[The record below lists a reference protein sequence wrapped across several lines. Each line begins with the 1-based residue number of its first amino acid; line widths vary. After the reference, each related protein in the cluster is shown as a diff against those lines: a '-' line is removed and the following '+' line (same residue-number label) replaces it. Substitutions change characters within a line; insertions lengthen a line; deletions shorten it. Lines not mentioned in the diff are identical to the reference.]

1 VGLEEAFGAR
11 DGSSDAMQAALG
23 RWFSAYYEGGALQ
36 LPFTIVRKLT
46 RAVFSEFRMEND
58 LGKLPHRAAL
68 ELALIGGES
77 YLAPHFGDGRWH
89 WRVIPRSS
97 ILVFA
102 RDGEGE
108 PIDVGLTE
116 KRLQGNHWFTLL
128 ERRRLDRRGL
138 LTVTNRLF
146 RSNSRGVLG
155 REVSLRACPAYEALP
170 KTYTYGQSLGGL
182 GLVRLRLPMANC
194 IDGSAEGVSIYAPA
208 MNLMESL
215 EENEALLRQEF
226 QNGASRIVVSRDMLR
241 DGKLEDSLFVGL
253 DEAPEN
259 VGITVFSPELRE
271 QSFLARQDSGL
282 RMLENM
288 IGLKRGLLSEVEAA
302 DRTATEITS
311 SEGEYMTT
319 LLELRRAWEQ
329 TLEGCA
335 RLLAAL
341 EGRTPETLQISWGDG
356 IV

>member
-1 VGLEEAFGAR
+1 MEQVWDQVGLEEAFGAR

-116 KRLQGNHWFTLL
+116 KRLQGNLWFTLL

-155 REVSLRACPAYEALP
+155 REGAAV
-170 KTYTYGQSLGGL
+170 
-182 GLVRLRLPMANC
+182 V
-194 IDGSAEGVSIYAPA
+194 
-208 MNLMESL
+208 L
-215 EENEALLRQEF
+215 EC
-226 QNGASRIVVSRDMLR
+226 
-241 DGKLEDSLFVGL
+241 
-253 DEAPEN
+253 
-259 VGITVFSPELRE
+259 
-271 QSFLARQDSGL
+271 
-282 RMLENM
+282 
-288 IGLKRGLLSEVEAA
+288 
-302 DRTATEITS
+302 
-311 SEGEYMTT
+311 
-319 LLELRRAWEQ
+319 
-329 TLEGCA
+329 EGCA
-335 RLLAAL
+335 ARADFWLGGVCDAGAVLTLPPSKSFKNQTASS
-341 EGRTPETLQISWGDG
+341 GKRTSLPRR
-356 IV
+356 